1 MKDLRILAGLCILIA
16 SVSASA
22 QTTESVS
29 TDAVVVSDTL
39 TTVPIVPLSPT
50 STKTD
55 TGKSVFLPPTIV
67 AEDVVN
73 TVKPASEPAEA
84 LPEPVE
90 RVSPAAG
97 ISPTHRKEKG
107 PRAVFLGLST
117 NLLLDAALAPNIG
130 VTVPVGQRWSV
141 QASFACPWWDNG
153 EKSFAYQVLH
163 GSVGARYW
171 LRGWKERNNADPGF
185 LRGWFASAGIG
196 GGYYDLAPWGD
207 GAQGTHLL
215 LELGGGYSWRIG
227 RSWRLDA
234 FLAIGPL
241 WTSWET
247 YTDEN
252 GRSVLISKD
261 RGTSIYPVL
270 PTSAGISLVWL
281 IPRWRS

>member
-55 TGKSVFLPPTIV
+55 TGKSVFLPPTIL

-73 TVKPASEPAEA
+73 TVKPASVPGEA

-90 RVSPAAG
+90 RVSP
-97 ISPTHRKEKG
+97 
-107 PRAVFLGLST
+107 VFMGLST

-196 GGYYDLAPWGD
+196 GGYYDIAPWGD
-207 GAQGTHLL
+207 GALPNQ
-215 LELGGGYSWRIG
+215 I
-227 RSWRLDA
+227 
-234 FLAIGPL
+234 FLHIL
-241 WTSWET
+241 
-247 YTDEN
+247 
-252 GRSVLISKD
+252 
-261 RGTSIYPVL
+261 
-270 PTSAGISLVWL
+270 
-281 IPRWRS
+281 

>member
-55 TGKSVFLPPTIV
+55 TGKSVFLPPTIL

-107 PRAVFLGLST
+107 PRAVFLGFST

-130 VTVPVGQRWSV
+130 VTVPVGHRWSV

-163 GSVGARYW
+163 GSIGARYW
-171 LRGWKERNNADPGF
+171 LRGWKERNNADPNF
-185 LRGWFASAGIG
+185 LHGWFASAGIG
-196 GGYYDLAPWGD
+196 GGYYDIAPWGD
-207 GAQGTHLL
+207 GALPNQ
-215 LELGGGYSWRIG
+215 I
-227 RSWRLDA
+227 
-234 FLAIGPL
+234 FLHIL
-241 WTSWET
+241 
-247 YTDEN
+247 
-252 GRSVLISKD
+252 
-261 RGTSIYPVL
+261 
-270 PTSAGISLVWL
+270 
-281 IPRWRS
+281 